1 MYKRQ
6 SISPKVLICDE
17 CVSALDKNVQKLILQ
32 LLLKIKEKMS
42 LSLIFISHD
51 ISLIQSI
58 ADRIVVLKNGVIL
71 DYRETEK
78 VINNPKKYTK
88 QLISASF

>member
-1 MYKRQ
+1 M
-6 SISPKVLICDE
+6 ICDE

>member
-1 MYKRQ
+1 
-6 SISPKVLICDE
+6 
-17 CVSALDKNVQKLILQ
+17 
-32 LLLKIKEKMS
+32 MS

-71 DYRETEK
+71 DCRETEK

>member
-1 MYKRQ
+1 
-6 SISPKVLICDE
+6 LICDE
-17 CVSALDKNVQKLILQ
+17 CVSALDKNVQKLILE

-78 VINNPKKYTK
+78 VIKNPKKYTK

>member
-1 MYKRQ
+1 M
-6 SISPKVLICDE
+6 ICDE
-17 CVSALDKNVQKLILQ
+17 CVSALDKNVQKLILE
-32 LLLKIKEKMS
+32 LLLKIKEEMS

-71 DYRETEK
+71 DCRETEK

>member
-1 MYKRQ
+1 M
-6 SISPKVLICDE
+6 
-17 CVSALDKNVQKLILQ
+17 
-32 LLLKIKEKMS
+32 LKIKEKMS

>member
-1 MYKRQ
+1 M
-6 SISPKVLICDE
+6 
-17 CVSALDKNVQKLILQ
+17 SALDKNVQKLILE
-32 LLLKIKEKMS
+32 LLLKIKEEMS

-88 QLISASF
+88 QLILASF

>member
-1 MYKRQ
+1 M
-6 SISPKVLICDE
+6 ICDE
-17 CVSALDKNVQKLILQ
+17 CVSALDKNVQKLILE

>member
-6 SISPKVLICDE
+6 
-17 CVSALDKNVQKLILQ
+17 VSALDKNVQKLILE
-32 LLLKIKEKMS
+32 LLLKIKEEMS

-58 ADRIVVLKNGVIL
+58 ADRIVVLKNGAIL

>member
-1 MYKRQ
+1 
-6 SISPKVLICDE
+6 LICDE
-17 CVSALDKNVQKLILQ
+17 CVSALDKNVQKLILE
-32 LLLKIKEKMS
+32 LLLKIKEEMS

-58 ADRIVVLKNGVIL
+58 ANRIVVLKNGVIL

-78 VINNPKKYTK
+78 VINKPKKYTK

>member
-1 MYKRQ
+1 M
-6 SISPKVLICDE
+6 ICDE
-17 CVSALDKNVQKLILQ
+17 CVSALDKNVQKLILE
-32 LLLKIKEKMS
+32 LLLKIKDEMS

-88 QLISASF
+88 QLILASF

>member
-1 MYKRQ
+1 
-6 SISPKVLICDE
+6 
-17 CVSALDKNVQKLILQ
+17 
-32 LLLKIKEKMS
+32 MS

-58 ADRIVVLKNGVIL
+58 ADRIVVLRNGVIL

-78 VINNPKKYTK
+78 VINNAKKYTK

>member
-1 MYKRQ
+1 M
-6 SISPKVLICDE
+6 ICDE
-17 CVSALDKNVQKLILQ
+17 CVSALDKNVQKLILE

-58 ADRIVVLKNGVIL
+58 AERIIVLKNGLIL

-78 VINNPKKYTK
+78 VINTPKKYTK

>member
-1 MYKRQ
+1 
-6 SISPKVLICDE
+6 LICDE
-17 CVSALDKNVQKLILQ
+17 CVSALDKNVQKLILE

>member
-1 MYKRQ
+1 M
-6 SISPKVLICDE
+6 ICDE
-17 CVSALDKNVQKLILQ
+17 CVSALDKNVQKLILE
-32 LLLKIKEKMS
+32 LLLKIKEEMS

>member
-1 MYKRQ
+1 M
-6 SISPKVLICDE
+6 ICDE
-17 CVSALDKNVQKLILQ
+17 CVSALDKNVQKLILE

-78 VINNPKKYTK
+78 VINKPKKYTK